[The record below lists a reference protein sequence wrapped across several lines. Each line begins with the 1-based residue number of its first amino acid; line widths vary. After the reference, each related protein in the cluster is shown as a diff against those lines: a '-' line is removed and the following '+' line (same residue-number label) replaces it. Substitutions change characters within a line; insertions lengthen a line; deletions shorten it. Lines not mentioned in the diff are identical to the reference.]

1 VLKKEILISFDK
13 KRDIFVKKNTV
24 FLKKYGKKNYSNKIY
39 GYGSGHPKKNRIYQS
54 G

>member
-24 FLKKYGKKNYSNKIY
+24 LLKKTVKTITLTKYMVMDLDIQQ
-39 GYGSGHPKKNRIYQS
+39 KNRIYQS

>member
-24 FLKKYGKKNYSNKIY
+24 LLKKYGKKKL
-39 GYGSGHPKKNRIYQS
+39 Q
-54 G
+54 